1 MGIVTLI
8 DAVIAKLVA
17 DEIKARLPR
26 LSRSIIKCAV
36 GRLPVEQRARYG
48 EEWEAH
54 LLATDGDL
62 SQLVCSV
69 GFLHAALRITAAEG
83 RKARGSRVGAEK
95 SKSSELAGPEG
106 GITQPRKLVVEMLAK
121 NEAQQ
126 AITEEFMSKLQSAK
140 ESGKRIDKEWMKK
153 QVRAQAGMTLE
164 AMEQTR
170 QLVISLSG
178 VYNFDPAEFASE
190 VDPDRLRDMI
200 NGLD

>member
-69 GFLHAALRITAAEG
+69 GFL
-83 RKARGSRVGAEK
+83 
-95 SKSSELAGPEG
+95 PEG

>member
-1 MGIVTLI
+1 
-8 DAVIAKLVA
+8 
-17 DEIKARLPR
+17 
-26 LSRSIIKCAV
+26 
-36 GRLPVEQRARYG
+36 
-48 EEWEAH
+48 
-54 LLATDGDL
+54 
-62 SQLVCSV
+62 
-69 GFLHAALRITAAEG
+69 
-83 RKARGSRVGAEK
+83 
-95 SKSSELAGPEG
+95 
-106 GITQPRKLVVEMLAK
+106 
-121 NEAQQ
+121 
-126 AITEEFMSKLQSAK
+126 MSKLQSAK